1 MALANEQYYRAGHI
15 NSIFSIL
22 DWPHTNYETEVRP
35 WICIPEKIF
44 VATPLIPWLVVFRQ
58 PLWKMMELLVTWG
71 YDIPNWMEIHVPN
84 NIYIYITYISLGNSH
99 DPKTHWRPTGHLH
112 RAPSVGGEFERMKW
126 PRYLWKVQIFP
137 WSFTEELHLG
147 VQTLPPGQVKKKKH
161 AISINWDIIDY
172 KWDSMCI

>member
-35 WICIPEKIF
+35 WICIPGKIF

-71 YDIPNWMEIHVPN
+71 YEIPNWMEIHVPN
-84 NIYIYITYISLGNSH
+84 NIYIYITYISLG
-99 DPKTHWRPTGHLH
+99 K
-112 RAPSVGGEFERMKW
+112 
-126 PRYLWKVQIFP
+126 FP
-137 WSFTEELHLG
+137 WSQDPLATHW
-147 VQTLPPGQVKKKKH
+147 PPAPCTKCWWRVWKNEVTQVPVEGPDFSVVVH
-161 AISINWDIIDY
+161 WRAAFGGSNIAPWPG
-172 KWDSMCI
+172 

>member
-35 WICIPEKIF
+35 WICIPGKIF

-71 YDIPNWMEIHVPN
+71 YEIPNWMEIHVPN
-84 NIYIYITYISLGNSH
+84 NIYIYYLHITWEI
-99 DPKTHWRPTGHLH
+99 PMIPRPTGDPLATCTVHQVLVE
-112 RAPSVGGEFERMKW
+112 SLKE
-126 PRYLWKVQIFP
+126 
-137 WSFTEELHLG
+137 WSD
-147 VQTLPPGQVKKKKH
+147 PGTCGRSRFFRGRSLKSCIWGFKHCPLARFKKKH